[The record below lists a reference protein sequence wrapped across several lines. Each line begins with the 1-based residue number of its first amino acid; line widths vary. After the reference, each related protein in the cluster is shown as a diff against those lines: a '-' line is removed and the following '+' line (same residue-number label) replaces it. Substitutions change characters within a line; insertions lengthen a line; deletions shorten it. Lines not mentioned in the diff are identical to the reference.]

1 MSQKMVMIDITNELL
16 TKYGD
21 YMDKNISQVRLI
33 QDDETVELEI
43 FWVERTP
50 KNRVKQTIQ
59 RTDLSFIVDDPQVSD
74 EPMFSVNKDIEEN
87 VENFLNMT
95 PVDLTNT
102 TDLFSKEAAE
112 KILKKYSV
120 FGVDK

>member
-1 MSQKMVMIDITNELL
+1 MSQKIVMIDITNELL

>member
-1 MSQKMVMIDITNELL
+1 
-16 TKYGD
+16 
-21 YMDKNISQVRLI
+21 
-33 QDDETVELEI
+33 
-43 FWVERTP
+43 
-50 KNRVKQTIQ
+50 
-59 RTDLSFIVDDPQVSD
+59 VDDPQVSD